1 MALLETITKN
11 YKNFK
16 SSPITFII
24 FLVVVGFAHNIWS
37 NSKDKDKRIEDCES
51 DRDRIYRKFENM
63 ALKVNKVEQND
74 SVISKT
80 K

>member
-1 MALLETITKN
+1 
-11 YKNFK
+11 
-16 SSPITFII
+16 
-24 FLVVVGFAHNIWS
+24 VGFAHSIWS

-74 SVISKT
+74 STINSLDK
-80 K
+80 